1 MRPTHLMALMWV
13 SQAPPPL
20 PMLTG
25 MGTWMPLLGKETAI
39 SITSRTTAAP
49 LQK

>member
-1 MRPTHLMALMWV
+1 MASMWV
-13 SQAPPPL
+13 STAPPPL

-25 MGTWMPLLGKETAI
+25 MGTWMPLLGNLSAI
-39 SITSRTTAAP
+39 FFTSRTTAAP